1 MTMGS
6 LCLVWSSFVVL
17 CFVHSR
23 TFPCP
28 LPLLLSK
35 PCFVSHKTN
44 FFLNLP
50 HNLIITC
57 THIPCI
63 IPFPSPLFLGI
74 HNPCTTDFYYS
85 SCISSMP
92 SLEASI
98 LIDNFNNN
106 KNLPISSLNN
116 SLSASLY
123 DLVVSTTKSMI

>member
-6 LCLVWSSFVVL
+6 LCLVWYSFMVL

-35 PCFVSHKTN
+35 PFSASRKMT
-44 FFLNLP
+44 FFLSLP
-50 HNLIITC
+50 HSQIITC
-57 THIPCI
+57 PHIPCI
-63 IPFPSPLFLGI
+63 IPFPSPIFPRI
-74 HNPCTTDFYYS
+74 HNPCITYFCYS

-92 SLEASI
+92 SSEASI
-98 LIDNFNNN
+98 LIDNFNDN
-106 KNLPISSLNN
+106 KNLPISSLKN